1 MAALSKVELAL
12 AQGRQDDHASRL
24 RAAPSPRMLPRQI
37 VETLRREGGDYSAAR
52 LIFENRQLD
61 ELLAELAMVN
71 ERVFKL
77 AEREGSLRLEQE
89 IADRHRDIGAAPSER
104 KSHIAADLAEC
115 VEHATELRG
124 RSAALSARAA
134 PLEKRNERCRERI
147 AASARGG
154 APLRFMPLPA
164 IEKKI
169 TLAAARER
177 VLQIGA
183 DIREIQAAPHTRA
196 EVKSMISAWL
206 DEKAAAPAI
215 GHFFDRGREGSGP
228 FFSGVEVNG
237 AWQPDMLGLI
247 LWLGRDEIIRRLH
260 AEADRLADDAGALS
274 DEQRVQKIEK
284 CKAALLDAERV
295 EECLAWQALQDGAP
309 IVLRADADVRAIL
322 SIA

>member
-1 MAALSKVELAL
+1 M
-12 AQGRQDDHASRL
+12 
-24 RAAPSPRMLPRQI
+24 
-37 VETLRREGGDYSAAR
+37 RRSCEA
-52 LIFENRQLD
+52 
-61 ELLAELAMVN
+61 
-71 ERVFKL
+71 
-77 AEREGSLRLEQE
+77 
-89 IADRHRDIGAAPSER
+89 
-104 KSHIAADLAEC
+104 
-115 VEHATELRG
+115 
-124 RSAALSARAA
+124 
-134 PLEKRNERCRERI
+134 
-147 AASARGG
+147 G

>member
-1 MAALSKVELAL
+1 MALSRPEIAL
-12 AQGRQDDHASRL
+12 AQGRQEDLQARL
-24 RAAPSPRMLPRQI
+24 RAVPAARMLPRQI
-37 VETLRREGGDYSAAR
+37 VEQLTRPGGEHALAR
-52 LIFENRQLD
+52 LKREYALLD
-61 ELLAELAMVN
+61 ELLGEDGLLSERLFKVSELEAN
-71 ERVFKL
+71 
-77 AEREGSLRLEQE
+77 LRLEQE
-89 IADRHRDIGAAPSER
+89 IADRHRDIGAAPSEQKAR
-104 KSHIAADLAEC
+104 IAAELAEC
-115 VEHATELRG
+115 VERATEWRG
-124 RSAALSARAA
+124 RSSALSARAA

-147 AASARGG
+147 AAATRGG

-164 IEKKI
+164 VEKKI

-183 DIREIQAAPHTRA
+183 DIREIEAAPHTRA
-196 EVKSMISAWL
+196 EVKEMISAWL

-228 FFSGVEVNG
+228 FFPGVEING

-260 AEADRLADDAGALS
+260 AEADQLGDDAGALS

-284 CKAALLDAERV
+284 CKAALLEAERV
-295 EECLAWQALQDGAP
+295 EECLAWQALQEGAP